1 MCERLVTGELEQSLL
16 LILALAQTLEEGQE
30 QKLELKELEAQE
42 LKGVPSGAEH
52 QQREAAQVSSSKI
65 AVLAIAVARGAYG

>member
-1 MCERLVTGELEQSLL
+1 M
-16 LILALAQTLEEGQE
+16 ILALAQTLEQE
-30 QKLELKELEAQE
+30 QGQALELDAQE

>member
-1 MCERLVTGELEQSLL
+1 M
-16 LILALAQTLEEGQE
+16 ILALAQTLEQE
-30 QKLELKELEAQE
+30 QGQALELKAQE
-42 LKGVPSGAEH
+42 LKGVLSGAEH

>member
-16 LILALAQTLEEGQE
+16 LVLAQTLEQR
-30 QKLELKELEAQE
+30 QAQELEAQE
-42 LKGVPSGAEH
+42 LKAQELKGVLSGAEH

>member
-1 MCERLVTGELEQSLL
+1 M
-16 LILALAQTLEEGQE
+16 ILALAQTLEQE
-30 QKLELKELEAQE
+30 QEQGQALELEAQE

>member
-1 MCERLVTGELEQSLL
+1 MTGELEQSL
-16 LILALAQTLEEGQE
+16 AQTLEQR
-30 QKLELKELEAQE
+30 QAQELEAQE
-42 LKGVPSGAEH
+42 LKAQELKGVLSGAEH

>member
-1 MCERLVTGELEQSLL
+1 MCERLVTGELEQSL
-16 LILALAQTLEEGQE
+16 AQTLEQR
-30 QKLELKELEAQE
+30 QELEAQE
-42 LKGVPSGAEH
+42 LKAQELKGVLSGAEH

>member
-1 MCERLVTGELEQSLL
+1 MCERLVAGELEQSLL
-16 LILALAQTLEEGQE
+16 MILALAQTLEQE
-30 QKLELKELEAQE
+30 QGQALELEAQE